1 MQFATSLCGVVYAI
15 IYSASGHLGVY
26 MPTAVTEFW
35 HDVLDFIVDPAIIIT
50 ALGLEVAKGAFFT
63 TEAAEPVP

>member
-1 MQFATSLCGVVYAI
+1 
-15 IYSASGHLGVY
+15 